1 MGNTVNKILC
11 LLVLVCLSLSSFAAE
26 PAFIVFYN
34 SGKAVKTV
42 SGKSIILKKG
52 DNLLSTDQITIPEQ
66 TQLVL
71 VCANFSVVQLKTKGT
86 HTIKTLLTKCNK
98 ETTSA
103 SSAYFKYIWHS
114 FSHAHTAP
122 EKDPRAY
129 MQTYGAASRGKGALI
144 TKLNADTIYHCV
156 GTPLTVIWVPAKPAT
171 VVVYQNHTD
180 GDPVLTSKL
189 TTAANI
195 DSIAKHLRYVTT
207 YYWAIDGQ
215 QMVKRNVIKLY
226 SKKAYQQ
233 NIAKIKAYVV
243 PATASEKA
251 FLTAYQLEEN
261 HFLAEAAKY
270 YKIAFQLEPNNQIYK
285 NAFARFTP

>member
-1 MGNTVNKILC
+1 MGNTINKILL

-52 DNLLSTDQITIPEQ
+52 DNLLSTDQINIPEQ

-71 VCANFSVVQLKTKGT
+71 VCANFSVVQLKTKGIY
-86 HTIKTLLTKCNK
+86 TIKTLLAKCSK

-129 MQTYGAASRGKGALI
+129 MQTYGAASRGRGTLI
-144 TKLNADTIYHCV
+144 TKLNADTINYYNGSLSIGWLPTKAV
-156 GTPLTVIWVPAKPAT
+156 KTEVYSAATDGDLLITGKPAT
-171 VVVYQNHTD
+171 YI
-180 GDPVLTSKL
+180 K
-189 TTAANI
+189 I
-195 DSIAKHLRYVTT
+195 DSIAAQLKKSGSYF
-207 YYWAIDGQ
+207 WEMQGQ
-215 QMVKRNVIKLY
+215 QNPKRKYLKLWTKASY
-226 SKKAYQQ
+226 QTAITKILKGVVATSSAEKAYLTGFMLEERHFLGEASKYYQ
-233 NIAKIKAYVV
+233 KA
-243 PATASEKA
+243 
-251 FLTAYQLEEN
+251 LQLES
-261 HFLAEAAKY
+261 
-270 YKIAFQLEPNNQIYK
+270 NNQIYK
-285 NAFARFTP
+285 SAFARFTP